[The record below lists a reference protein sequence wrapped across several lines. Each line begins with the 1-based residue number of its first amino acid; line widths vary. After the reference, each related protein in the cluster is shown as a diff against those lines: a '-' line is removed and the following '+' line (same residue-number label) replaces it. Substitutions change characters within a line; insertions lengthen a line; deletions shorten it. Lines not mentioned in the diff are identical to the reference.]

1 MFPDKEGKHGSASK
15 YSRIDQNQRRDRMPG
30 YIIYVDALILRLAAN
45 FFFEFILLWAA
56 AEATRSHTTRLR
68 LALGA
73 SVGTLHHLLFLL
85 SSYRLIPFYGLL
97 RFFPTLLVVSVIM
110 VLVTF
115 YPVSKGKLL
124 RILAYFYGIG
134 FLSAGAGMAAAY
146 LFGTEANP
154 QSTVGVLVSIAVT
167 LIIAELGWGIV
178 QRRVYQRFYQLPIT
192 AVFSGREVCLNA
204 LIDTGNHLKDPL
216 TAQPVIVVEQN
227 AILPLF
233 DPQTAA
239 FIQELCSGN
248 LDAVSDYTDASIA
261 VRLRMIPFQAIGV
274 QSGVLVAFKPDQ
286 IMIRQHKEELPVADA
301 LIAIYQHQLDPRGE
315 YQALLPPEL
324 LERPAAP
331 AAAAKSILGGETS
344 HAAQSE
350 RKA

>member
-1 MFPDKEGKHGSASK
+1 
-15 YSRIDQNQRRDRMPG
+15 MPG
-30 YIIYVDALILRLAAN
+30 HIIYLDALILRLAAN

-56 AEATRSHTTRLR
+56 AEATRSRTTRLR

-73 SVGTLHHLLFLL
+73 SIGTLHHLLFLL
-85 SSYRLIPFYGLL
+85 SSYSLIPFYGLL
-97 RFFPTLLVVSVIM
+97 RFFPTLLVVSILM

-115 YPVSKGKLL
+115 YPAGRSKLL

-134 FLSAGAGMAAAY
+134 FISAGAGMAAAY

-154 QSTVGVLVSIAVT
+154 QSTIGVLVSIAVT

-178 QRRVYQRFYQLPIT
+178 QKRIYQRFYQLPVSIL
-192 AVFSGREVCLNA
+192 FREREVRLNA
-204 LIDTGNHLKDPL
+204 LIDTGNHLRDPL
-216 TAQPVIVVEQN
+216 TAQPVIVAEQS
-227 AILPLF
+227 ALLPLF

-248 LDAVSDYTDASIA
+248 LGAVSDYADTSLA
-261 VRLRMIPFQAIGV
+261 VRLRIVPFQSIGA

-286 IMIRQHKEELPVADA
+286 IIIRQQKEELPISNA
-301 LIAIYQHQLDPRGE
+301 LIAIYSHQLDPSGE

-324 LERPAAP
+324 LEEPAQLTSP
-331 AAAAKSILGGETS
+331 EKPLHGGETS
-344 HAAQSE
+344 HAARSE
-350 RKA
+350 HEA